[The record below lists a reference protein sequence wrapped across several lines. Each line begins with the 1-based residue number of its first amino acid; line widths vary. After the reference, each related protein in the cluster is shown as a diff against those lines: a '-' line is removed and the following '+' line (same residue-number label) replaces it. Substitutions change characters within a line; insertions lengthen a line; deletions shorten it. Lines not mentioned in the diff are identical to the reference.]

1 VWWRCLKDLNSDDG
15 EDDDSLQRGEYA
27 HFIYTLLAPH
37 R

>member
-1 VWWRCLKDLNSDDG
+1 LKDLNLDDG

-27 HFIYTLLAPH
+27 HFIYTPLAPH